1 MFSEHL
7 CARHYSKCFI
17 YFTSFKPYNCPFIEE
32 DAGTENLSNFPK
44 ITQLLSSRAG
54 IQGQMINKC
63 SLNKCFV
70 ISGTFYSIVLQLI
83 SFVNL

>member
-17 YFTSFKPYNCPFIEE
+17 YFTSFKPHSCPFIEE

-44 ITQLLSSRAG
+44 ITKLLSSRAG
-54 IQGQMINKC
+54 SQGQM
-63 SLNKCFV
+63 NKCFI